1 VAVVAVAVLA
11 AAGYVGWRA
20 ARSST
25 STGTSTTSS
34 TLPPVIAPLTG
45 LADASGLSHT
55 RPALTVKIENIPAAM
70 PQRGIEQADVIYEE
84 IVEGGITRL
93 AAIFNSHAPPEIGP
107 VRSVR
112 RTDKWIVWPIGGI
125 FAYSGGAA
133 YAVNDIATAPVHTVD
148 ETEAGPAMF
157 RDNNGRVPPNNL
169 YAIGPK
175 MFALGGHPV
184 PPPPL
189 FTYRGPADPLEGPKV
204 QSFVVGF
211 GSGYTVS
218 FAWNPSTES
227 WDRTQFGA
235 PDVTA
240 SGARLSPKNVIVM
253 DVGYLGGVGQL
264 GAQAVLVGAGH
275 CTVFVGGREVIG
287 TWRRPSREMP
297 AVYYDSANKVIKL
310 TPGQTWVELL
320 YYKYP
325 LTVTL
330 APTTTTTTAP

>member
-1 VAVVAVAVLA
+1 VAVAAVAVLG

-20 ARSST
+20 AHSTSSST
-25 STGTSTTSS
+25 TT
-34 TLPPVIAPLTG
+34 TTTTTTTPPVIAPLTG
-45 LADASGLSHT
+45 LADPSGLSHT

-70 PQRGIEQADVIYEE
+70 PQRGIDQADVIYEE

-125 FAYSGGAA
+125 FAYSGGAP
-133 YAVNDIATAPVHTVD
+133 YAVNDILTAPVHTVD
-148 ETEAGPAMF
+148 ETQAGSAMF

-184 PPPPL
+184 PPPAL
-189 FTYRGPADPLEGPKV
+189 FTYRGPGDALEGPKV
-204 QSFVVGF
+204 ASFVVGF
-211 GSGYTVS
+211 GYGYTVS
-218 FAWNPSTES
+218 FAWNNTTKS
-227 WDRTQFGA
+227 WDRTQFGV
-235 PDVTA
+235 PDVTV
-240 SGARLSPKNVIVM
+240 SGARLSPKNVVVM

-264 GAQAVLVGAGH
+264 GAQAVLVGSGH
-275 CTVFVGGREVIG
+275 CTVFVAGREVIG
-287 TWRRPSREMP
+287 TWKRPSRE
-297 AVYYDSANKVIKL
+297 AVTTYYDGRGRVIKM

-325 LTVTL
+325 LTVTP
-330 APTTTTTTAP
+330 APPAP